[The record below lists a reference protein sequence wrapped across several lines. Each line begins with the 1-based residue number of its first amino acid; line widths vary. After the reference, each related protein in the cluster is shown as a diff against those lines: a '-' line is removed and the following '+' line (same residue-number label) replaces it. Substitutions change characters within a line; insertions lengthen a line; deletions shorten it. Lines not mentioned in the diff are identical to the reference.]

1 MRLMLLGAPGA
12 GKGTQAKV
20 LVERIS
26 VPQISTGD
34 MLRAAVSRQT
44 DLGVQ
49 AKAFMDAGQLV
60 PDSLVI
66 DIVRERLA
74 EEDCQ
79 NGYILDGFPRTVSQA
94 EALSSFAGLDRV
106 ISIEVD
112 EESLVAR
119 LCGRRTCKS
128 CGAIYHVVH
137 SPPAAEG
144 VCDACGGDLFQRS
157 DDQESSIRERL
168 KEYQAKTSPL
178 TQWYRERSLLAEVDG
193 NASPKEVQHRISA
206 ALA

>member
-20 LVERIS
+20 LVDELT

-34 MLRAAVSRQT
+34 MLRAAVSRET
-44 DLGVQ
+44 DLGLQ
-49 AKAFMDAGQLV
+49 AKAFMDSGQLV

-66 DIVRERLA
+66 GIVQERLT
-74 EEDCQ
+74 EGDCAQ
-79 NGYILDGFPRTVSQA
+79 GFILDGFPRTVSQA
-94 EALSSFAGLDRV
+94 EALDAFAKLDRV
-106 ISIEVD
+106 ISIKVD

-137 SPPAAEG
+137 SPPAAEDI
-144 VCDACGGDLFQRS
+144 CDICDGALFQRS
-157 DDQESSIRERL
+157 DDQEVSIRERL
-168 KEYQAKTSPL
+168 KEYEAKTSPL
-178 TQWYRERSLLAEVDG
+178 TQWYTERNLLEEVDG
-193 NASPKEVQHRISA
+193 NASPQEVQQRISA
-206 ALA
+206 ALS